1 MTSVAVALVDYVGTL
16 NNLNKTGGGLSYSG
30 SIDSAIPIDTTGL
43 YELINTA
50 ISELSSMKASIKTNE
65 KKLISNISTDT
76 DDTSILITN
85 AADISVASVQG
96 NSSVYAGVNARGT
109 VTSTTASSKPA
120 VIINASGV
128 GYTEDALFSLLRS
141 FTYDIMTV
149 NNATTAGATGQQG
162 SALVV

>member
-1 MTSVAVALVDYVGTL
+1 MPDVALIDYVGTL
-16 NNLNKTGGGLSYSG
+16 NNLNKTVGGLSYNAA
-30 SIDSAIPIDTTGL
+30 IDTAIPIETTGL

-65 KKLISNISTDT
+65 KKLISNISADAADATI
-76 DDTSILITN
+76 SITN

-96 NSSVYAGVNARGT
+96 NNAVYTNVHTRGT
-109 VTSTTASSKPA
+109 VTATTAATKPA

-149 NNATTAGATGQQG
+149 NNATTAGATGTQAN
-162 SALVV
+162 ALVA